1 MAEFNSNFP
10 FEIEKQYWLN
20 FPLTSWYLVDIENNE
35 GKLVESEKFGQ
46 ELIIW
51 SEMEIWSELVAF

>member
-35 GKLVESEKFGQ
+35 GKLVENEKYGAFGQ
-46 ELIIW
+46 
-51 SEMEIWSELVAF
+51 